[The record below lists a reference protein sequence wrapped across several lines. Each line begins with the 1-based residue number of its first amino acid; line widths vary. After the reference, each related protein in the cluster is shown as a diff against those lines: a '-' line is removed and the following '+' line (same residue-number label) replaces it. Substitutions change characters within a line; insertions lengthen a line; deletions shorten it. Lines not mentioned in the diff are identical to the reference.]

1 MAEDTAQDMA
11 EQDIPAINHEYAFT
25 MGIDSAGHIE
35 FQGPM
40 RSRTF
45 EPAAGGEIWGPKLQG
60 RVVPQSGADFASN
73 GQMDAHM
80 MLQASDGT
88 WIYMN
93 LLGYEHNVTEGG
105 EAYFRVAPYF
115 DTPSG
120 PHEWLAKTVF
130 VGIGERHH
138 NPDHSIIH
146 FYEIS

>member
-1 MAEDTAQDMA
+1 MAQTNSTSVEDQ
-11 EQDIPAINHEYAFT
+11 EIPVIDHEYAFS
-25 MGIDSAGHIE
+25 MRIESGGHIE

-45 EPAAGGEIWGPKLQG
+45 EPASGGEIWGPKLQG

-73 GQMDAHM
+73 ELMDAHM

-93 LLGYEHNVTEGG
+93 LFGYEHNITED
-105 EAYFRVAPYF
+105 EKPYFRVSPYF

-120 PHEWLAKTVF
+120 PHEWLSKTVF
-130 VGIGERHH
+130 IGMGERYH
-138 NPDHSIIH
+138 NPDHNIIH
-146 FYEIS
+146 FHEIL